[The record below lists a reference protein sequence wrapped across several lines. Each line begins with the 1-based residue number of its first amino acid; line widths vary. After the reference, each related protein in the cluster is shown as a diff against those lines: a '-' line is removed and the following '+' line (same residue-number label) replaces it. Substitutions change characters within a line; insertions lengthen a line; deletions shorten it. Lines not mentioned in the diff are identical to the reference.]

1 MCCNRD
7 LSGRVPRCSSQCNGH
22 WADASGRAQERVDN
36 NTPLNCQ
43 VATASELQV
52 LECAWDSDVLYRT
65 TSFL

>member
-1 MCCNRD
+1 MFCNRD

-36 NTPLNCQ
+36 STPLNCQ
-43 VATASELQV
+43 VVIATGSQV
-52 LECAWDSDVLYRT
+52 RECVSDSDVPYRT